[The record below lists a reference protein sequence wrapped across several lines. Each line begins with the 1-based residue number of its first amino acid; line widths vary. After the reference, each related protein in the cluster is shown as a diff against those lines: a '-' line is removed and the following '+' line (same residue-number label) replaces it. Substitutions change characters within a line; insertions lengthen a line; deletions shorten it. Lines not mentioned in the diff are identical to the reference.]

1 VVALSIGLTVIKTGL
16 LLSLPVKKIKSVNIW
31 QKYSQECGCLVVTRL
46 ATTLLKDEESA

>member
-1 VVALSIGLTVIKTGL
+1 VVALSITVIKTGL

-31 QKYSQECGCLVVTRL
+31 QKYSQEGGCLVVTRL